1 MGKVF
6 KKTLLGFSREQ
17 VIAYIDALVEKQKA
31 ALLEEKEKNKQL
43 EEENLRLSERI
54 AQLEENEDQ
63 ISIDETSA
71 ASGEEIQKLKGEK
84 EELFESLKNVKSA
97 MNNLQ
102 NENIEL
108 KKQLEIPQSREDG
121 ADEQQNAEP
130 ARDENQ
136 SLKAEI
142 ERLSAFENENSELKA
157 EIQRL
162 SAIER
167 ENQELMSEITRLSA
181 FESENRS
188 LKSEIE
194 RLSAVESENSG
205 LKAEIQRLSDEMRGQ
220 KAENTAE
227 NVSAASDDGWDALRG
242 KIFSLA
248 DDLSKLAADIERCEK
263 EPSGK
268 KASSVREILDKVK
281 KIGEKV

>member
-108 KKQLEIPQSREDG
+108 KKQLESPQSREDG

-205 LKAEIQRLSDEMRGQ
+205 LKAEIQRLSDEVRGQ

-248 DDLSKLAADIERCEK
+248 ADLPTLAADMERCEK

>member
-71 ASGEEIQKLKGEK
+71 ASGEEIRKLKGEK

-108 KKQLEIPQSREDG
+108 KKQLESPQSREDG

>member
-71 ASGEEIQKLKGEK
+71 ASGEEIQKFKGEK

-108 KKQLEIPQSREDG
+108 KKQLESPQSREDG

>member
-6 KKTLLGFSREQ
+6 KKILLGFSREQ

-31 ALLEEKEKNKQL
+31 TLLEEKEKNKQL

-108 KKQLEIPQSREDG
+108 KKQLESPQSREDG

-142 ERLSAFENENSELKA
+142 ERLSAFESENSELKA

-181 FESENRS
+181 FESENLS

>member
-6 KKTLLGFSREQ
+6 KKILLGFSREQ

-31 ALLEEKEKNKQL
+31 TLLEEKEKNKQL

-108 KKQLEIPQSREDG
+108 KKQLESPQSREDG

-142 ERLSAFENENSELKA
+142 ERLSAFESENSELKA

-181 FESENRS
+181 FESENLS

-205 LKAEIQRLSDEMRGQ
+205 LKAEIQRLSDEIRGQ